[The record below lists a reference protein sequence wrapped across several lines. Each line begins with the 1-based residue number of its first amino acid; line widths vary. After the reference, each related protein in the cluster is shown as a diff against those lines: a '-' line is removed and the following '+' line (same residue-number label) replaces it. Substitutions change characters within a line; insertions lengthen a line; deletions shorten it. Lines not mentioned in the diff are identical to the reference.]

1 MYLLLG
7 LFEGSVGLRHYCI
20 LISSVFVLDINNPL
34 ALCSASTDLDF
45 SCRMGLCPLLIC

>member
-7 LFEGSVGLRHYCI
+7 LFEGSVGVRHCCM
-20 LISSVFVLDINNPL
+20 LVSSVLGINIPLD
-34 ALCSASTDLDF
+34 LCSTSTDVDF